1 MRTYKNHIELTNEQ
15 KEMMELMGYVNNAY
29 DIFAKTISNSENPY
43 IELEL
48 VVNPYDIDSPAVIYV
63 NQLESFLSTDE
74 VSVLSTDEVSVPIKT
89 ILREIK
95 NLKDIGVNI
104 DIEEIEGF

>member
-15 KEMMELMGYVNNAY
+15 KEMMEMMGYVNNAY

-48 VVNPYDIDSPAVIYV
+48 VVNPYDIDSPAIIYV
-63 NQLESFLSTDE
+63 NQLESF
-74 VSVLSTDEVSVPIKT
+74 LSTDEVSVPIKT

-104 DIEEIEGF
+104 DIEEIEGI

>member
-74 VSVLSTDEVSVPIKT
+74 VSVPIKT

>member
-48 VVNPYDIDSPAVIYV
+48 VVNPYYIDSPAIIYV
-63 NQLESFLSTDE
+63 NQLESFLSTDA
-74 VSVLSTDEVSVPIKT
+74 VCVPIKT

-104 DIEEIEGF
+104 DIEEIEGI

>member
-1 MRTYKNHIELTNEQ
+1 MMEYKNHVELTNKQ

-43 IELEL
+43 IKLEL

-63 NQLESFLSTDE
+63 NQLESF
-74 VSVLSTDEVSVPIKT
+74 LSTDEVSVPIKT

>member
-15 KEMMELMGYVNNAY
+15 KEMMELMGYVNNSY

-74 VSVLSTDEVSVPIKT
+74 VSVPIKT

>member
-74 VSVLSTDEVSVPIKT
+74 VSIPIKT

>member
-15 KEMMELMGYVNNAY
+15 KEMMELMGYVNNTY

-48 VVNPYDIDSPAVIYV
+48 VVNPYNIDSPAIIYV

-74 VSVLSTDEVSVPIKT
+74 VCVPIKT

-104 DIEEIEGF
+104 DIEEIEGI

>member
-15 KEMMELMGYVNNAY
+15 KEMMELMGYVNNA
-29 DIFAKTISNSENPY
+29 DDTFAKTISNSENPY
-43 IELEL
+43 IELEFI
-48 VVNPYDIDSPAVIYV
+48 VNPYNTDSPAIIYV
-63 NQLESFLSTDE
+63 NQLESLLSTYE
-74 VSVLSTDEVSVPIKT
+74 VYVPIKT

-104 DIEEIEGF
+104 DIEEIGGF

>member
-1 MRTYKNHIELTNEQ
+1 MRTYKNHVELTNKQ

-48 VVNPYDIDSPAVIYV
+48 VVNPYNTDSPAVIYV
-63 NQLESFLSTDE
+63 NQLESFLCTYE
-74 VSVLSTDEVSVPIKT
+74 VCVPIKT

-95 NLKDIGVNI
+95 ILKGIGVNI
-104 DIEEIEGF
+104 DIEEIEGI

>member
-15 KEMMELMGYVNNAY
+15 KEMMEMMGYVNNAY

-74 VSVLSTDEVSVPIKT
+74 VSVPIKT

>member
-1 MRTYKNHIELTNEQ
+1 MMNYKNHVELTNEQ

-48 VVNPYDIDSPAVIYV
+48 IVNPYNTDSPAIIYV
-63 NQLESFLSTDE
+63 NQLESFLSTYE
-74 VSVLSTDEVSVPIKT
+74 VCVPIKT

-104 DIEEIEGF
+104 DIDEIEGI

>member
-48 VVNPYDIDSPAVIYV
+48 VVNPYDIDSPAIIHV
-63 NQLESFLSTDE
+63 NQFESLLSTDE
-74 VSVLSTDEVSVPIKT
+74 VYVPIKT
-89 ILREIK
+89 ILREIRI
-95 NLKDIGVNI
+95 LKGIGVNI
-104 DIEEIEGF
+104 DIEEIGGF